1 MFSNIDEKDDVNS
14 ENRKTK
20 SNIKKKQNGWNRL
33 LRGRSEREQA
43 ICAHLNGL
51 FQSS

>member
-20 SNIKKKQNGWNRL
+20 SNIKKSKTVKIGCADGGVKENKQFVP
-33 LRGRSEREQA
+33 
-43 ICAHLNGL
+43 I
-51 FQSS
+51 